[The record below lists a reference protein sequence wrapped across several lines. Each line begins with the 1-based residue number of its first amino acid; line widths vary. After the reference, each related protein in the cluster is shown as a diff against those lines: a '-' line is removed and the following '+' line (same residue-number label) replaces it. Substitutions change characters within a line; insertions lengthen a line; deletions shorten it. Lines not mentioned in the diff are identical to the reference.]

1 MGWGKCAMSNRKI
14 ALVSMAKPCALQ
26 HLFVWSGIVLKS
38 WTLHLPDQ
46 WELVLLQYKASGQ
59 AWPETVLHSCP
70 RTKKS
75 HNAAG
80 FKIYHSSGTSQ
91 FQFQGLYSEK
101 LLKCAETD
109 RMFIIEVNPLT
120 GLVPSSD
127 CTNTPVFSKSSCSQ
141 KRAIAL
147 ENRDF
152 KGCEIPAQLLWSF
165 ILGERTGTWY

>member
-1 MGWGKCAMSNRKI
+1 MCHVQQENSTSIDGKASCTPAFVCIVRNCAKI
-14 ALVSMAKPCALQ
+14 MDTSLTRPVR
-26 HLFVWSGIVLKS
+26 
-38 WTLHLPDQ
+38 
-46 WELVLLQYKASGQ
+46 ELVLLQYEASGQ

-70 RTKKS
+70 GTKKS

-91 FQFQGLYSEK
+91 FQFQGLYPEK

-165 ILGERTGTWY
+165 ILGERTGTWH